1 MNKFNQEQEAEAQVL
16 SPLAQSLSRAPG
28 RRLVL
33 DCPGDTIC

>member
-33 DCPGDTIC
+33 GCPGDTIC